1 MGISLPDSMPP
12 SAQARQMGPLLRAN
26 LIPSHPMKLRPLPAP
41 VRSFLKRQWT
51 EWRSTVLFAVFV
63 ITPVKSSFADMN
75 WVPTGSMNPT
85 ILEGDLVYVDKLAY
99 DLRVPLTY
107 QRIAKWQDPAKGDI
121 VVFFSPKDDMRI
133 VKRVVGTPGDV
144 IELRNRVLFLNGKPM
159 DYGPLPAKEWAG
171 LNPALASRSVMAEE
185 DLAGKDHAVMAIP
198 GLRGAPTNFGPVTVP
213 VGHYFI
219 MGDNRDNSMDSR
231 DFGMVERKR
240 IIGKA
245 TTVLAS
251 FDILDKYQPR
261 GGRFM
266 KTLR

>member
-1 MGISLPDSMPP
+1 
-12 SAQARQMGPLLRAN
+12 
-26 LIPSHPMKLRPLPAP
+26 MKLRSLPVP
-41 VRSFLKRQWT
+41 VRLFLKRQWT
-51 EWRSTVLFAVFV
+51 EWRSTVLFVVFV
-63 ITPVKSSFADMN
+63 LTPVKSSFADMN

-107 QRIAKWQDPAKGDI
+107 QRIARWKEPAKGDI
-121 VVFFSPKDDMRI
+121 VVLFSPKDDTRL

-144 IELRNRVLFLNGKPM
+144 VELRNRRLFLNGKPM
-159 DYGPLPAKEWAG
+159 DYDSLPAAESAG

-185 DLAGKDHAVMAIP
+185 DLAGAEHAVMAIP
-198 GLRGAPTNFGPVTVP
+198 GFQGAPTSFGPVTVP
-213 VGHYFI
+213 AGHYFL
-219 MGDNRDNSMDSR
+219 MGDNRDNSADSR

-240 IIGKA
+240 IVGKA

-261 GGRFM
+261 GSRFG
-266 KTLR
+266 KHLR